1 MSGLLAGFIGGVAK
15 GGLGIIDQQEQQARE
30 EQQRKAVLGDRIALE
45 RELSGIRQDEA
56 GTIAKRR
63 AEVDELG
70 RQRQV
75 QAVDGR
81 LEEGARSQWSQMAEA
96 KRVETLAALRAER
109 EAKGQPVDDAAL
121 AAEADKKLKV
131 EEERQLLA
139 FKRNPRNRA
148 EAAMME
154 GLADPME
161 LVKADNRTE
170 VAQIGADARLAV
182 AQAQAAVQNARTAAQ
197 MEVAQAKL
205 GQAQARL
212 EAQQARGDQ
221 SKAPAGYRWTADGQR
236 QEFVP
241 GGPADPATKGDGT
254 RPMPSS
260 AANGLLSNQANLRR
274 AEQALALLNGED
286 LPGGIKGDQDATG
299 WKNAILPNLVLN
311 RVDPKGVDTRAA
323 IADLGSLTI
332 HDRSGA
338 AVTAAEFPRLQ
349 PFVPTAS
356 DDPAT
361 ARKKLKQFVENY
373 RALVEDQTTFFRES
387 GYRVPVEN
395 LRSGSVDSGG
405 APPRITSPDQLRDLP
420 SGSTFT
426 APDGSIRRK
435 P

>member
-15 GGLGIIDQQEQQARE
+15 GGLNIIDQQEQQARE

-56 GTIAKRR
+56 GTIAQRR
-63 AEVDELG
+63 ADVDMQG

-131 EEERQLLA
+131 EEERQRLA

-148 EAAMME
+148 EAAMLE

-182 AQAQAAVQNARTAAQ
+182 AQAQAEVQNARTAAQ
-197 MEVAQAKL
+197 MEIAQAKL

-212 EAQQARGDQ
+212 EAQQARGHQ
-221 SKAPAGYRWTADGQR
+221 SKAPSGYKWTKTG
-236 QEFVP
+236 ELEP
-241 GGPADPATKGDGT
+241 IKGGPADPTVKGDGG
-254 RPMPSS
+254 RPMPTS
-260 AANGLLSNQANLRR
+260 AANGLLANQANLRE
-274 AEQALALLNGED
+274 AERALALVSGQE
-286 LPGGIKGDQDATG
+286 LPGGVKGDKEATG
-299 WKNAILPNLVLN
+299 WKNILPNQALN
-311 RVDPKGVDTRAA
+311 RLDPAGVETRAA
-323 IADLGSLTI
+323 ISNLGSLVI

-338 AVTAAEFPRLQ
+338 AVTAAEFPRLA
-349 PFVPTAS
+349 PFIPSST
-356 DDPAT
+356 DDPET
-361 ARKKLKQFVENY
+361 ARKKLGLFVQNY
-373 RALVEDQTTFFRES
+373 KALVSDQVAFFRES
-387 GYRVPVEN
+387 GYRVPVES
-395 LRSGSVDSGG
+395 LQSGPDAGG
-405 APPRITSPDQLRDLP
+405 APPRITSPAQLRDLP